1 MVLRASEPSRSAIS
15 SYAGPKSLRKSFAK
29 NLPRC
34 LAADAVI
41 VFTDILPPQS
51 ADDSISTSGFKPP
64 VGARATWRSVWRR
77 ACGFYRRRAMVNRDS
92 PLVEAILP
100 THARPEAPVSAVD
113 RYSRNEKSDLKVAF
127 YFWKRRALRNTTQ
140 VSPPFHRMRRVRRC
154 RNSSSDASRC
164 AWRRC
169 TKIFAALEM

>member
-15 SYAGPKSLRKSFAK
+15 SYAGPKSLRKSFVR

-34 LAADAVI
+34 FAADAVI
-41 VFTDILPPQS
+41 VLTDILPRNPRMIAS
-51 ADDSISTSGFKPP
+51 RHPASN
-64 VGARATWRSVWRR
+64 
-77 ACGFYRRRAMVNRDS
+77 RRRRRERFDGRYGVAQADFTAGAMVNRDS

>member
-15 SYAGPKSLRKSFAK
+15 SYAGPKSLRKSFAR

-34 LAADAVI
+34 FAADAVI

-113 RYSRNEKSDLKVAF
+113 RYSRNEKSDLQGHLLFLETACVAEHDTGLTAF
-127 YFWKRRALRNTTQ
+127 
-140 VSPPFHRMRRVRRC
+140 SP
-154 RNSSSDASRC
+154 DASR
-164 AWRRC
+164 
-169 TKIFAALEM
+169 AALPQFLL